1 MIALN
6 SDIFY
11 VGLGCFIVSFVICK
25 LMVLV
30 NLSDSPNYRS
40 IHNKKNPT
48 GGGLGIIAALGFS
61 LILINTFIPEV
72 SLSKDLPYFLVCA
85 IMISFLG
92 LLDDIFEMRAIHKFT
107 IIIFI
112 SIVAVILIGPVTSLP
127 GFYSSINLPYL
138 VGLTGSVL
146 WIFVC
151 INGINFMD
159 GANGLMASFM
169 FLATFS
175 LSIIAFTSG
184 AVTTTIIGLI
194 LCFGLLGLLPF
205 NFGNN
210 SKIFAGDTGSL
221 LTGFVF
227 SFSALLLVKETD
239 NLDLLYVGPLLILPF
254 LSDIFITMLGR
265 VRLRGSF
272 FSAHKDHLYQVLIA
286 QNVSH
291 TRVSLAYL
299 AIGMFFSSLTIF
311 FVIKEIRI
319 SMWILLI
326 SIIIAASVRYFIK
339 RDIVLK
345 QKGKSPKA

>member
-1 MIALN
+1 MRLLN

-11 VGLGCFIVSFVICK
+11 IGLGCFIISFLICK

-30 NLSDSPNYRS
+30 HLSDNPNHRS
-40 IHNKKNPT
+40 IHIKTNPT

-72 SLSKDLPYFLVCA
+72 PLSKDLPYFLVCA
-85 IMISFLG
+85 IIISFLG
-92 LLDDIFEMRAIHKFT
+92 VLDDIFEIRGIHKS
-107 IIIFI
+107 IIIFFVSI
-112 SIVAVILIGPVTSLP
+112 SAVILTGPVTSLP

-138 VGLTGSVL
+138 AGLIGSVL

-169 FLATFS
+169 FLATSS
-175 LSIIAFTSG
+175 LTIIAFILG
-184 AVTTTIIGLI
+184 AVTTMIMGLT
-194 LCFGLLGLLPF
+194 LCFSLLGLLPF

-221 LTGFVF
+221 LTGFIF
-227 SFSALLLVKETD
+227 SLSALLLVKETD
-239 NLDLLYVGPLLILPF
+239 NLNLLYVGPLLILPF

-272 FSAHKDHLYQVLIA
+272 FSAHKSHLYQALIA
-286 QNVSH
+286 QSISH

-299 AIGMFFSSLTIF
+299 AAGIFFSSLTIF
-311 FVIKEIRI
+311 CVIKEIRI

-326 SIIIAASVRYFIK
+326 SIVLAASVRFFIK
-339 RDIVLK
+339 RYIMLK
-345 QKGKSPKA
+345 HISKSL

>member
-1 MIALN
+1 
-6 SDIFY
+6 
-11 VGLGCFIVSFVICK
+11 
-25 LMVLV
+25 MVLV
-30 NLSDSPNYRS
+30 NLSDSPNHRS
-40 IHNKKNPT
+40 IHNKTNPT

-92 LLDDIFEMRAIHKFT
+92 VLDDIFELRAIHKFM

-112 SIVAVILIGPVTSLP
+112 SIVVVILIGPATSLP

-138 VGLTGSVL
+138 VGLTGSAL

-159 GANGLMASFM
+159 GANGLIASFM

-175 LSIIAFTSG
+175 LSIIAFISG
-184 AVTTTIIGLI
+184 AVTTMIIGLT

-221 LTGFVF
+221 LTGFIF

-239 NLDLLYVGPLLILPF
+239 NHDLLYVGPLLILPF
-254 LSDIFITMLGR
+254 LSDIFITMLER
-265 VRLRGSF
+265 VRLGGSF
-272 FSAHKDHLYQVLIA
+272 FSAHKNHLYQVLIA

-299 AIGMFFSSLTIF
+299 ATGMFFSSLTIF
-311 FVIKEIRI
+311 CVIKEIRI
-319 SMWILLI
+319 SMCILLI
-326 SIIIAASVRYFIK
+326 SITIAASVRYFIK

-345 QKGKSPKA
+345 QKGKSRKA

>member
-1 MIALN
+1 
-6 SDIFY
+6 
-11 VGLGCFIVSFVICK
+11 
-25 LMVLV
+25 MVLV

-40 IHNKKNPT
+40 IHNKTNPT

-92 LLDDIFEMRAIHKFT
+92 VLDDIFEIRAIHKFT

-138 VGLTGSVL
+138 VGLIGSVL

-169 FLATFS
+169 FLASFS

-184 AVTTTIIGLI
+184 AVTTMIYRTYTMFWLTRIIT
-194 LCFGLLGLLPF
+194 F
-205 NFGNN
+205 
-210 SKIFAGDTGSL
+210 
-221 LTGFVF
+221 
-227 SFSALLLVKETD
+227 
-239 NLDLLYVGPLLILPF
+239 
-254 LSDIFITMLGR
+254 
-265 VRLRGSF
+265 
-272 FSAHKDHLYQVLIA
+272 
-286 QNVSH
+286 
-291 TRVSLAYL
+291 
-299 AIGMFFSSLTIF
+299 
-311 FVIKEIRI
+311 
-319 SMWILLI
+319 
-326 SIIIAASVRYFIK
+326 
-339 RDIVLK
+339 
-345 QKGKSPKA
+345 